1 MRETFYVSGST
12 ESLEQ
17 LAAALRKNQVEGIEI
32 SAPQPAKGTLLS
44 RAPLG
49 QFGLFEILISV
60 AANLASSAAYDGIKR
75 VIGEFSQGGKVKVVT
90 ASKPT
95 TAVERS
101 SYSTNA
107 KKTPSKSKAAKKRSK
122 K

>member
-1 MRETFYVSGST
+1 MSETFYVSGSK
-12 ESLEQ
+12 ENLEQ
-17 LAAALRKNQVEGIEI
+17 LAAVLRESQVEGIEL

-60 AANLASSAAYDGIKR
+60 AANLASSAVYEGIKR
-75 VIGEFSQGGKVKVVT
+75 VIGEFSKAGKVKVVT

-95 TAVERS
+95 STPKRS
-101 SYSTNA
+101 SRSTST
-107 KKTPSKSKAAKKRSK
+107 KKTPSKSNATKKRSK